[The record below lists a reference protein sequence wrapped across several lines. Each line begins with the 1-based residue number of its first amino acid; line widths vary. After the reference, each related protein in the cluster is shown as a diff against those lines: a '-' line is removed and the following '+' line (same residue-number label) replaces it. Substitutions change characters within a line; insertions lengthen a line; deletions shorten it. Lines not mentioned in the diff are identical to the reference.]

1 LFEARAQPADLQ
13 ADSSRL
19 LIKMA
24 QSPPV
29 CDKVTTE
36 ASPDWSRM
44 EQEHQGPHQKAFKI
58 NLDRQRY
65 GTFAEIG
72 AGQEVARWFFRV
84 GGASGTVAKTISAY
98 DMAVSDAIYGTTTR
112 YVSRQ
117 RLEAMLEREYGLL
130 LERLDAS
137 LGEKVA
143 FFVFAN
149 TVCTRGYTNQE
160 YAHGWMGIR
169 FQPRPRHEPSEIVVH
184 MSVRDRDRDREQ
196 ETYGI
201 AGVNLIYAAAY
212 HSDRPEDLIRTL
224 MDDLTRE
231 HIEIDMI
238 RFSGPAFPG
247 LDNRLMALQLV
258 QNGLTEL
265 AMFRADGEVAQP
277 GDLIYKKPVLIQ
289 RGSFR
294 PMTIPVMEMMESAG
308 RQFAA
313 DPEVQG
319 SEPLILREMTLR
331 NLLADGAI
339 DHADF
344 LARVDILSVFGNPVL
359 ISNLSRYYQMGEH
372 LARYTRKPIGMV
384 LGIRHLQ
391 EIFDERYYTDLD
403 GGILEAFG
411 RLFKAQVRLL
421 LYPSKDDKLGKVITA
436 ETVAIPP
443 HLSHLHAY
451 LLENRLVEPIREY
464 NQNSL
469 HMNPRDARSRI
480 QSGDSSWEEMVPPA
494 IVQTIKDKHLFGC
507 RG

>member
-1 LFEARAQPADLQ
+1 
-13 ADSSRL
+13 
-19 LIKMA
+19 
-24 QSPPV
+24 
-29 CDKVTTE
+29 
-36 ASPDWSRM
+36 
-44 EQEHQGPHQKAFKI
+44 
-58 NLDRQRY
+58 
-65 GTFAEIG
+65 
-72 AGQEVARWFFRV
+72 
-84 GGASGTVAKTISAY
+84 
-98 DMAVSDAIYGTTTR
+98 
-112 YVSRQ
+112 
-117 RLEAMLEREYGLL
+117 
-130 LERLDAS
+130 
-137 LGEKVA
+137 
-143 FFVFAN
+143 
-149 TVCTRGYTNQE
+149 
-160 YAHGWMGIR
+160 MGIR
-169 FQPRPRHEPSEIVVH
+169 FQPRPRYEPSEIVVH
-184 MSVRDRDRDREQ
+184 VSVRDRDRDREQ

-212 HSDRPEDLIRTL
+212 HCDHPEDLIRTL

-231 HIEIDMI
+231 RIEVDMI
-238 RFSGPAFPG
+238 RFSGPAFRDV
-247 LDNRLMALQLV
+247 DNRLMALQLV
-258 QNGLTEL
+258 QNGLTEV

-277 GDLIYKKPVLIQ
+277 GDVIYKKPVLIQ

-294 PMTIPVMEMMESAG
+294 PMTMPVMEMMESAG

-313 DPEVQG
+313 EPEVQG

-359 ISNLSRYYQMGEH
+359 ISNLSRYYQVGEH

-391 EIFDERYYTDLD
+391 EIFDEKYYTDLD

-421 LYPSKDDKLGKVITA
+421 LYPSKDDKQGKVITA

-443 HLSHLHAY
+443 HLVHLHAY
-451 LLENRLVEPIREY
+451 LVENRLVEPIREY
-464 NQNSL
+464 NENTL

-494 IVQTIKDKHLFGC
+494 IVQMIKDKHLFGY